1 MQFIELKESL
11 PQGPMLS
18 FFAISVMLDLH
29 TATDIVMGMINDLL
43 EIFPTSVHLKA
54 QGALVYYHMRGWSC
68 P

>member
-1 MQFIELKESL
+1 
-11 PQGPMLS
+11 MLS

-54 QGALVYYHMRGWSC
+54 QGALVYYHMRGELVSLL
-68 P
+68 